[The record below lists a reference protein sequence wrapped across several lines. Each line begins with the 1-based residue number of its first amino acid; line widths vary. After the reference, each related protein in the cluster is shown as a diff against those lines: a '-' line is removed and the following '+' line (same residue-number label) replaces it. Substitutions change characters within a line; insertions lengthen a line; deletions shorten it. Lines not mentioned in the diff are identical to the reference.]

1 MFDREA
7 AEKFGH
13 NVRVSRNLV
22 PSLIPP
28 LCHFALSKVSAKVME
43 LKLLPLEAHVKA
55 ANVVA
60 KLPFFAEMDPEALLT
75 TFREKCMK
83 EGGTLTLDGLLAL
96 FLGASRPS
104 SNFFFQF

>member
-1 MFDREA
+1 
-7 AEKFGH
+7 
-13 NVRVSRNLV
+13 
-22 PSLIPP
+22 
-28 LCHFALSKVSAKVME
+28 ME

-104 SNFFFQF
+104 SNFFFSILIGMGS